1 MNLHSLSI
9 TAAFVG
15 SAVRPTAHSKSL
27 AVNLVTGRS
36 VARGLPPN
44 QSLMLSA
51 TEIRGAQRRR
61 RSPYSDK
68 QHYQEY
74 ILQRIEGFKN
84 SIGREELM
92 RLGDEAASELQTTS
106 EGQFVLTEVLMLET
120 VDRLIMKRLALRPYR
135 RWREQ
140 FRKLREA
147 QRTPVHWGST
157 AAAPSPGS
165 SPASRPHDIALVVGA
180 GAEPATYLLAAH
192 DAAVTFV
199 ACDVGLRRAGGVA
212 HGGGGAG
219 EPVRGLRRAAGPGA
233 SLLPRGARRRG
244 YRGASIPTT
253 LAGFKPQARAA
264 LIADL
269 QRRSRPGGVH
279 VILGGSRALSPDVH
293 PRDVRRMGGRGGAG
307 RRKRCAAARRPDGL
321 LLAKPTCPPD
331 AAARRSPRP
340 SDTRRR
346 FQSTLYNTTHK
357 TS

>member
-1 MNLHSLSI
+1 
-9 TAAFVG
+9 
-15 SAVRPTAHSKSL
+15 
-27 AVNLVTGRS
+27 
-36 VARGLPPN
+36 
-44 QSLMLSA
+44 MLSA
-51 TEIRGAQRRR
+51 TEIRGTQRRR
-61 RSPYSDK
+61 RTPYSDK

-92 RLGDEAASELQTTS
+92 RLGDEAASELQTIS

-147 QRTPVHWGST
+147 QRTPVHWGLDGGC
-157 AAAPSPGS
+157 ALARLLPRIEAQ
-165 SPASRPHDIALVVGA
+165 DVALVIGA

-199 ACDVGLRRAGGVA
+199 ACDVGCVERVESRM
-212 HGGGGAG
+212 
-219 EPVRGLRRAAGPGA
+219 AAEALA
-233 SLLPRGARRRG
+233 SLFEGFVAPLGPALPCFLEALDNVDVVV
-244 YRGASIPTT
+244 IDPNT

-264 LIADL
+264 LLTDL

-279 VILGGSRALSPDVH
+279 VVLGGSRTLSPDSIRALYH
-293 PRDVRRMGGRGGAG
+293 GWAIEEEPL
-307 RRKRCAAARRPDGL
+307 RRKRSSTPRRPDGL

-331 AAARRSPRP
+331 AAAPPLAASI
-340 SDTRRR
+340 
-346 FQSTLYNTTHK
+346 
-357 TS
+357 

>member
-1 MNLHSLSI
+1 
-9 TAAFVG
+9 
-15 SAVRPTAHSKSL
+15 
-27 AVNLVTGRS
+27 
-36 VARGLPPN
+36 
-44 QSLMLSA
+44 MLSA

-92 RLGDEAASELQTTS
+92 RLGDEAASELQATS

-140 FRKLREA
+140 FRRLREA
-147 QRTPVHWGST
+147 QRTPVHWGLDGGC
-157 AAAPSPGS
+157 ALARILPRIEA
-165 SPASRPHDIALVVGA
+165 RDIALVIGA

-199 ACDVGLRRAGGVA
+199 ACDVGCVERVESRM
-212 HGGGGAG
+212 
-219 EPVRGLRRAAGPGA
+219 AAEALA
-233 SLLPRGARRRG
+233 SLFEGFVAPLGPALPGFLEALDG
-244 YRGASIPTT
+244 VDVVVLDPNT
-253 LAGFKPQARAA
+253 LSGFKPPARAA
-264 LIADL
+264 LLADL

-279 VILGGSRALSPDVH
+279 VVLGGSRALSPDTIRSLYDGWTVDEE
-293 PRDVRRMGGRGGAG
+293 PA
-307 RRKRCAAARRPDGL
+307 RRKRPAAARRPDGL

-331 AAARRSPRP
+331 AAAP
-340 SDTRRR
+340 SLAA
-346 FQSTLYNTTHK
+346 SI
-357 TS
+357 

>member
-1 MNLHSLSI
+1 
-9 TAAFVG
+9 
-15 SAVRPTAHSKSL
+15 
-27 AVNLVTGRS
+27 
-36 VARGLPPN
+36 
-44 QSLMLSA
+44 MLSA
-51 TEIRGAQRRR
+51 TEIRGAQRQR

-68 QHYQEY
+68 QHYHEY

-147 QRTPVHWGST
+147 QRTPVHWGLDG
-157 AAAPSPGS
+157 GS
-165 SPASRPHDIALVVGA
+165 ALARLLPRIEAHDIALVIGP

-199 ACDVGLRRAGGVA
+199 ACDVGCVERVESRM
-212 HGGGGAG
+212 
-219 EPVRGLRRAAGPGA
+219 AAEALA
-233 SLLPRGARRRG
+233 SLFEGFVAPLGPALPAFLEALDRVDVVV
-244 YRGASIPTT
+244 IDPHT
-253 LAGFKPQARAA
+253 LAGFKPPARAA
-264 LIADL
+264 LLADL

-279 VILGGSRALSPDVH
+279 VVLGGSRALSPDSIRALYTGWIAEEEPV
-293 PRDVRRMGGRGGAG
+293 
-307 RRKRCAAARRPDGL
+307 RRKRTGASRRPDGL

-331 AAARRSPRP
+331 AAAPPLAAS
-340 SDTRRR
+340 
-346 FQSTLYNTTHK
+346 N
-357 TS
+357 

>member
-1 MNLHSLSI
+1 
-9 TAAFVG
+9 
-15 SAVRPTAHSKSL
+15 
-27 AVNLVTGRS
+27 
-36 VARGLPPN
+36 
-44 QSLMLSA
+44 MLSA

-92 RLGDEAASELQTTS
+92 RLGDEAASELQATS

-147 QRTPVHWGST
+147 QRTPVHWGLDGGC
-157 AAAPSPGS
+157 ALARLLPRVEA
-165 SPASRPHDIALVVGA
+165 HDIALVIGA

-199 ACDVGLRRAGGVA
+199 TCDVGCVERVESRM
-212 HGGGGAG
+212 
-219 EPVRGLRRAAGPGA
+219 AAEALA
-233 SLLPRGARRRG
+233 SLFEGFVAPLGPTLPGFLETLDG
-244 YRGASIPTT
+244 VDIIVLDPNT
-253 LAGFKPQARAA
+253 LAGFKPAARAA
-264 LIADL
+264 LLGDL

-279 VILGGSRALSPDVH
+279 VVLGGGRALSPDAIRSFYDGWTVEEE
-293 PRDVRRMGGRGGAG
+293 PV
-307 RRKRCAAARRPDGL
+307 RRKRAAATRRPDGL

-331 AAARRSPRP
+331 AAAPPLAAS
-340 SDTRRR
+340 
-346 FQSTLYNTTHK
+346 N
-357 TS
+357 